1 MKTEA
6 ATQQIGMNQERFE
19 ELFSKYRQVVYRTAL
34 GATGNKQD
42 ALDIQQDIF
51 LQLIDQGNTLDHV
64 SSPEAY
70 LSRMALNEARQR
82 FRTRKR
88 RKHSDDDVELLKDP
102 ESDSNPGAQDL
113 QERLL
118 EAMAELQ
125 PDDADLLM
133 LWSVHGY
140 TDAQIAEMLG
150 KTRNAVAVAL
160 HRAKSRLKELLGC
173 GEPQEGEKQ

>member
-6 ATQQIGMNQERFE
+6 ATQQIGMNQEKFE
-19 ELFSKYRQVVYRTAL
+19 GLFSKYRQVVYRTAL

-88 RKHSDDDVELLKDP
+88 RWPPAGVTSGPATRCSSTPAGAACGVP
-102 ESDSNPGAQDL
+102 TTNGTPPASRAPAWRWPGGSPITGW
-113 QERLL
+113 R
-118 EAMAELQ
+118 
-125 PDDADLLM
+125 
-133 LWSVHGY
+133 
-140 TDAQIAEMLG
+140 
-150 KTRNAVAVAL
+150 
-160 HRAKSRLKELLGC
+160 
-173 GEPQEGEKQ
+173 

>member
-1 MKTEA
+1 MKTAA
-6 ATQQIGMNQERFE
+6 ATQQSGMNQQKFE
-19 ELFSKYRQVVYRTAL
+19 DLFSKYGRSVYRTAL
-34 GATGNKQD
+34 GATGDKQD

-51 LQLIDQGNTLDHV
+51 LQLIDQGNMLDSV

-70 LSRMALNEARQR
+70 LCRMALNAARMK
-82 FRTRKR
+82 FRTRDR
-88 RKHSDDDVELLKDP
+88 RKQSDDDTELLKDP
-102 ESDSNPGAQDL
+102 ASDGNPGGRDM

-125 PDDADLLM
+125 PEDAELLM

-140 TDAQIAEMLG
+140 SDAEIAGMLG

-160 HRAKSRLKELLGC
+160 HRAKARLKELLSN
-173 GEPQEGEKQ
+173 ESKEGERR